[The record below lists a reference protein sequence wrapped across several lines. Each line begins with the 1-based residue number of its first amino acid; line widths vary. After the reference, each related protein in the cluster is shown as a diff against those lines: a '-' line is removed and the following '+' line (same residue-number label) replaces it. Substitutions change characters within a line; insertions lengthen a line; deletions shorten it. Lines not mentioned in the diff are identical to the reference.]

1 LRYGRNE
8 DRQRQI
14 VKLCNL
20 YGVNQRNNQTTKI
33 NNKEKMNWFK
43 RNKKQQ
49 PNNEPKI
56 AIKHIYTDKS
66 GTKWFEYEN
75 MLTIPAKRAIAAE
88 IATRFADM
96 NLTKSQLIRLF
107 GEMKKNANEGNI
119 VQLFHLMG
127 EIEFRLNYIGEETT
141 LLELASCYFL
151 IEGEDETG
159 FDEKHRQ
166 IKLDKFKTD
175 SDCHDFFLQRAFE
188 FTINYSN
195 SSGTDILAFLKQTE
209 PDNERL
215 NQILR
220 TLSLDDILTK

>member
-1 LRYGRNE
+1 MRYGRNE

-14 VKLCNL
+14 KFVRDL
-20 YGVNQRNNQTTKI
+20 YGINQRNNQTIEI

-43 RNKKQQ
+43 RNKQQ

-56 AIKHIYTDKS
+56 AIKHVYTDKS
-66 GTKWFEYEN
+66 GLKWFEYEN

-96 NLTKSQLIRLF
+96 NLTKEQLIRLF
-107 GEMKKNANEGNI
+107 NEMKKNANEGNI

-151 IEGEDETG
+151 IQGEDETG
-159 FDEKHRQ
+159 FDEKYRQ

-195 SSGTDILAFLKQTE
+195 SSGTDILAYLKQTE
-209 PDNERL
+209 TDNAKL
-215 NQILR
+215 NQILQ
-220 TLSLDDILTK
+220 TLRLDDILTK

>member
-14 VKLCNL
+14 KFVCDL
-20 YGVNQRNNQTTKI
+20 YGIDKRNNQTIEI

-43 RNKKQQ
+43 RNKQQ

-66 GTKWFEYEN
+66 GLKWFEYEN

-96 NLTKSQLIRLF
+96 NLTKEQLIRLF
-107 GEMKKNANEGNI
+107 NEMKKNANEGNI

-151 IEGEDETG
+151 IQGEDETG
-159 FDEKHRQ
+159 FDEKYRQ

-195 SSGTDILAFLKQTE
+195 SSGTDILAYLKQTE
-209 PDNERL
+209 TDNAKL
-215 NQILR
+215 NQILQ
-220 TLSLDDILTK
+220 TLSLDGILTK

>member
-1 LRYGRNE
+1 MRYGCNE
-8 DRQRQI
+8 DGQRQ
-14 VKLCNL
+14 VKFIRDLHGINKRI
-20 YGVNQRNNQTTKI
+20 NKNNKDT
-33 NNKEKMNWFK
+33 KEKMNWF
-43 RNKKQQ
+43 RRKKQQ
-49 PNNEPKI
+49 QQQTEPKI
-56 AIKHIYTDKS
+56 AIKHVYTDKS

-96 NLTKSQLIRLF
+96 NLTKDQLTRLF
-107 GEMKKNANEGNI
+107 AEMKKNANEGNI

-166 IKLDKFKTD
+166 MKLDKFKVD

-188 FTINYSN
+188 YTINYSN
-195 SSGTDILAFLKQTE
+195 SSGIDILAFLKATE
-209 PDNERL
+209 HDNAKL
-215 NQILR
+215 NQILQ
-220 TLSLDDILTK
+220 TLRLDDILTK